1 MTLQQLR
8 YLCGIADHELNIS
21 KAAEALHT
29 SQPGVTRQIRQLEEE
44 LKTELLVR
52 RGNRI
57 SALTEPG
64 RTIVEIARRML
75 RDVENIHSVGADHAG
90 ANNGTLTV
98 ATTHVHARY
107 ILMPVVQLF
116 RQRFPRHL
124 FPPNIS
130 YVWVHR
136 HLYLRGY

>member
-1 MTLQQLR
+1 MNLQQLR

-44 LKTELLVR
+44 LKAELLVR

-57 SALTEPG
+57 SALTEAG
-64 RTIVEIARRML
+64 RAVVEIARRIL
-75 RDVENIHSVGADHAG
+75 RDIENVRSAG
-90 ANNGTLTV
+90 AEHADANRGTLSV

-107 ILMPVVQLF
+107 ICCPSRSVF
-116 RQRFPRHL
+116 ANAFPTCV
-124 FPPNIS
+124 S
-130 YVWVHR
+130 AYA
-136 HLYLRGY
+136 RGIPTRSFNS